1 MKVYDSSRRSDILA
15 ASVVPTVILCLVVWF
30 DQGHMFRGLTTLRID
45 PTPPSKQFV
54 LPPEPVEIID
64 NAEANR
70 TQPVVAPVPQIPDSP
85 QPIRWNSITQ
95 PIEPPVP
102 EGPISDT
109 IKIPDKWGP
118 SGPRPAVFDPSMLE
132 QQPTPVYQARPVFPS
147 KMKQEGQSGSVL
159 VDFIVDSEGN
169 VRNASAVR
177 FTTSEFGASAVS
189 AVSKWKFRPGRRAG
203 HAVFTHLQV
212 PIEFTLKSSDQ

>member
-15 ASVVPTVILCLVVWF
+15 ASVVPTVVLCLVVWF
-30 DQGHMFRGLTTLRID
+30 DQGHMFRGLPTLRID
-45 PTPPSKQFV
+45 PAPPSRQFV
-54 LPPEPVEIID
+54 LPPEPVEMTD
-64 NAEANR
+64 TVETSR
-70 TQPVVAPVPQIPDSP
+70 SQPVVAPVPQIPDSP

-109 IKIPDKWGP
+109 IKIPESWSPG
-118 SGPRPAVFDPSMLE
+118 GTRPAVFDPSMLD
-132 QQPTPVYQARPVFPS
+132 QQPAPSFQARPLYPS

-177 FTTSEFGASAVS
+177 FTTPDFAASAVS
-189 AVSKWKFRPGRRAG
+189 AVSRWKFKPGRRAG

-212 PIEFTLKSSDQ
+212 PIEFTLNSADQ